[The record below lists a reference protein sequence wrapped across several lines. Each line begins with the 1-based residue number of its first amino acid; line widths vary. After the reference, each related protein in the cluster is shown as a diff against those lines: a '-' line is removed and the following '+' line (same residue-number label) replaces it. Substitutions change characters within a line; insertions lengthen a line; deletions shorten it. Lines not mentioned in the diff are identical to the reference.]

1 MAAAAHQRR
10 DSAVSDPC
18 ASGNVEGGERLGQER
33 NDVQAA
39 VGEVA
44 PAKLQRAEGSAA
56 RDEGVDASV
65 ADVPATEELQ
75 LLQRWHRFP
84 QQRYA
89 CVTDRITAL
98 EGKRRERMAA
108 PREFGNVSIRSS
120 RVRQAQLGQRWKAME
135 IALSA
140 GDSGA
145 PWSESLETLRRRT
158 TGRN

>member
-1 MAAAAHQRR
+1 MTELQEGR
-10 DSAVSDPC
+10 VSKE
-18 ASGNVEGGERLGQER
+18 SEREGALGK
-33 NDVQAA
+33 
-39 VGEVA
+39 GGSS

-75 LLQRWHRFP
+75 LLQRWHRIP

-120 RVRQAQLGQRWKAME
+120 RVRQAQLGQRWKAM
-135 IALSA
+135 A
-140 GDSGA
+140 DC
-145 PWSESLETLRRRT
+145 LECR
-158 TGRN
+158 